1 MDLGVPLPRPFQVTA
16 EIILNQQLRLAFLA
30 PELDLLAIKSLLE
43 EAHLLQVALE
53 GTGLEFALRKAI
65 ERLAERFQQHPSD
78 LTCLQQLEAAVSLGT
93 ELPFAVNFLKVQNI
107 YYEMLNSIY
116 PHWRQRSE
124 QGDEVAQAWVE
135 HFVALG
141 RELLVSIL

>member
-1 MDLGVPLPRPFQVTA
+1 MLSWGPSWTF
-16 EIILNQQLRLAFLA
+16 RLL
-30 PELDLLAIKSLLE
+30 KLLE
-43 EAHLLQVALE
+43 EARLLQVALE

-65 ERLAERFQQHPSD
+65 ERLAERFQQYPSD

-116 PHWRQRSE
+116 PQWRQRSE

-135 HFVALG
+135 YFVALG
-141 RELLVSIL
+141 ERASWSVFCKSTD